1 MGAGSAGSSGSNDTE
16 VSAYEKAL
24 SKEKGLTTYGEKKI
38 KKNLLIQKKMTQ
50 MLK

>member
-24 SKEKGLTTYGEKKI
+24 SKEKGLTTYSEKKN
-38 KKNLLIQKKMTQ
+38 KKK
-50 MLK
+50 